1 MRIVYEY
8 PGRGGLRRFF
18 RAIVRLFGAI
28 LILVSLIAAMP
39 LFFLLA
45 ALIISIV
52 DGKSGPPLRESEM
65 SQLAIAF
72 VIMIVA
78 WFFGRKLVRGRRQ
91 LVLFLRR
98 FGFVGATEALTF
110 AVTTVMGGSW
120 RLITLDDHQVAPVGT
135 GKGMRWSS
143 ILVGL
148 IAIAIVGS
156 ALIWLFGGGL
166 GKMMSDV
173 VRDAP
178 RQGNL
183 VQTIFGAIVAAFIV
197 ALVVGLLVIVLVTFF
212 AVVGLFSWGTYFS
225 VRRAERSKKL
235 EVTSV
240 ASLEKIVRTVSRR
253 SRRVFSPRL
262 AVVRVAMP
270 VWQQAGLHL
279 ASVCAAVVVDVSEPT
294 DNLLWEIATLK
305 PRLQTRFIVVADQ
318 EHLNTMTTGPA
329 QGLEIQQRLL
339 HVLDGE
345 EILAYSN
352 DRAGRKRFARAL
364 RTRLESPLSVAIV
377 KN

>member
-1 MRIVYEY
+1 MRMVYEY

-78 WFFGRKLVRGRRQ
+78 WFLGRKLVRGRRQ

-98 FGFVGATEALTF
+98 FGFVGATETLTF
-110 AVTTVMGGSW
+110 AVTTAMGGSW
-120 RLITLDDHQVAPVGT
+120 RLITLDDRQVAPVGT

-143 ILVGL
+143 ILLGL
-148 IAIAIVGS
+148 FAIAIIGS
-156 ALIWLFGGGL
+156 ALNWLFGGGL

-183 VQTIFGAIVAAFIV
+183 VQTIFGALVAG
-197 ALVVGLLVIVLVTFF
+197 LVVGLVVGLMVIVLVAFF

-270 VWQQAGLHL
+270 VWQQAVLQL

-294 DNLLWEIATLK
+294 DNLLWEVATLK

-318 EHLNTMTTGPA
+318 EHLNRMTTGPT
-329 QGLEIQQRLL
+329 QSLELHQRLL
-339 HVLDGE
+339 HVLAGE
-345 EILAYSN
+345 EVLAYSN

-364 RTRLESPLSVAIV
+364 RTRLESPFSVPIV